1 MIFGALFFS
10 SHSLCFVLI
19 FSVQLKVFYN
29 ILALGIRFFLKI
41 FSRSDVLLILKSD
54 AEINIAWNYNKV
66 YFQLFTIFVVCYKIE
81 TYVVAT
87 SWP

>member
-1 MIFGALFFS
+1 MIFGALLFS

-54 AEINIAWNYNKV
+54 AEINIA
-66 YFQLFTIFVVCYKIE
+66 
-81 TYVVAT
+81 
-87 SWP
+87 